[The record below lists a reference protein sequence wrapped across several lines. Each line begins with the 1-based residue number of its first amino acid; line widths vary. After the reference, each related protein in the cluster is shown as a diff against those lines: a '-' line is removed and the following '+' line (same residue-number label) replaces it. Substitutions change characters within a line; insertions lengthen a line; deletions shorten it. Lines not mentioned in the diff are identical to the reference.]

1 METQQETIKR
11 EAMGNRIFKVLGILF
26 FLFACLSFIGA
37 VALDVVG
44 EKAVGKVSNAAKGCS
59 PGKSCWT
66 GQVDFTTKDGE
77 TVTFHPF
84 TAPFLFDL
92 DPALSGRS
100 YEDYGNY
107 QVRYLKAF
115 PQLAKV
121 KLAFFLEYTT
131 HLGGLCVGSFL
142 LLIGAAFS
150 TSSKQSK
157 PLVLDLSKFRNK

>member
-1 METQQETIKR
+1 METQQEIIKK
-11 EAMGNRIFKVLGILF
+11 EAMGNRVFKILGILF
-26 FLFACLSFIGA
+26 FLFACLSLLGA

-59 PGKSCWT
+59 PGRSCWT
-66 GQVDFTTKDGE
+66 GQVDFTTQEGE
-77 TVTFHPF
+77 EVTFHPF

-100 YEDYGNY
+100 YDDYGKY

-121 KLAFFLEYTT
+121 KLAFFMEYTT
-131 HLGGLCVGSFL
+131 HLGGLCLGSFL
-142 LLIGAAFS
+142 LLISAAFS
-150 TSSKQSK
+150 TSSKQRK
-157 PLVLDLSKFRNK
+157 PLVLDLSKLRGK